1 MGMCMFCEIKSNPK
15 TIIHENEYIFS
26 IYDNYPVNK
35 GHALIITKR
44 HVEQYFDLVSNEK
57 KAIDQEIL
65 FLKDL
70 LDNKYKPDGYN
81 IGINN
86 GRSAGQT
93 IFHLHVHL
101 IPRYDGDVFD
111 PQGGVRG
118 VIPSRQKY

>member
-1 MGMCMFCEIKSNPK
+1 MGMCMFCKIQSNQQ
-15 TIIHENEYIFS
+15 TVIHENEYVFS
-26 IYDNYPVNK
+26 IYDSFPVNK
-35 GHALIITKR
+35 GHVLIITKR

-101 IPRYDGDVFD
+101 IPRYVGDVFD